1 MALDEATL
9 RTKIRYLLKESAEGY
24 FFDAEINGWIADAST
39 DISAKTLCYETIS
52 DLTPVAGTLEYPEP
66 TGCLKISAVHYDNKP
81 LTKIHPKALGIAS
94 NRAAGPPE
102 QYYYFAKKIGIWPLA
117 DVAVVARAV
126 KPRVFHAAVTATVA
140 NIPEQ
145 YGPMVELY
153 ALVRAKIKEEKT
165 AQASMLYQMYLSSL
179 MFHRQD
185 LTEQT
190 VDAKSEFKIPDYN
203 EIVQPAKE

>member
-1 MALDEATL
+1 MALSAATL
-9 RTKIRYLLKESAEGY
+9 ATNIRYLLKEATASY
-24 FFDAEINGWIADAST
+24 FSDAEITAWIADAST
-39 DISAKTLCYETIS
+39 DISAKTLCYEAAGEIT
-52 DLTPVAGTLEYPEP
+52 LVAGTLEYAEP
-66 TGCLKISAVHYDNKP
+66 TGCLKIASVHYDNKP
-81 LTKIHPKALGIAS
+81 LTKIHPKALGVAT
-94 NRAAGPPE
+94 NRAAGKPE
-102 QYYYFAKKIGIWPLA
+102 HYYHFAKKIGFWPLA
-117 DVAVVARAV
+117 DDGAAAA
-126 KPRVFHAAVTATVA
+126 KPRVLHAALTATVA

-165 AQASMLYQMYLSSL
+165 AQASMIYQMYLSSL